1 MNFVSKAPGLILA
14 DTNWHSTRNL
24 VATWPP
30 VGSPESRLLSLEP
43 IDWQNAR
50 NRGIPFW
57 NWRVSSSK
65 ISPKHDRVGA
75 ILPPGWM
82 KSLPWLGQ
90 WPLALYSRH
99 WLKKQSVNSENSLLW
114 ITYPFYLE
122 LARQI
127 KPSRLVYYNL
137 DDYELYW
144 PTQRHKVIEWEA
156 KTIDQ
161 ADFTVCVAMHQAEKF
176 RLLYPHRADRIFHL
190 PHAAPEWTIPA
201 EPQLQP
207 GPFPDV
213 LAQIPRP
220 IIGYL
225 GGLEDRIDWRLINR
239 VALEFP
245 DCSIVLVG
253 PKPTPGNMPWQAEA
267 EKVLKQPNVYAVGP
281 VEQRSAGQ
289 IYASFD
295 VNIVPYDVNH
305 PFNIACSPTKLLD
318 AMGSGRPTVAT
329 DLPECRLYLSLYH
342 IAESEDAFVQ
352 MIRDLKERSFSDGL
366 EERRWRYACSRRSA
380 VILDALFRLS
390 LCEDLAVARS
400 TLLPFA
406 AGSFDED

>member
-1 MNFVSKAPGLILA
+1 MSFVRKPSSLILA

-30 VGSPESRLLSLEP
+30 ESSGGSNLLGVEP
-43 IDWQNAR
+43 IDWVNAR

-57 NWRVSSSK
+57 NWGLKTSK
-65 ISPKHDRVGA
+65 ISPRQDRLRA

-82 KSLPWLGQ
+82 KSMPRIGQ
-90 WPLALYSRH
+90 WPLVSLSRR
-99 WLKKQSVNSENSLLW
+99 WLRSHGIREFEALLW

-122 LARQI
+122 MARQL

-144 PTQRHKVIEWEA
+144 PVQRQKVCEWEA

-161 ADFTVCVAMHQAEKF
+161 ADFTVCVAIHQAEKF
-176 RLLYPHRADRIFHL
+176 RSLYPHRANRIFHL
-190 PHAAPEWTIPA
+190 PHAAPEWTIPTG
-201 EPQLQP
+201 PQLQP
-207 GPFPDV
+207 GPLPDL

-225 GGLEDRIDWRLINR
+225 GGLEDRLDWQLTNR

-253 PKPTPGNMPWQAEA
+253 TKPASGTEPWQAEA
-267 EKVLKQPNVYAVGP
+267 EKVLKRPNVYAVGAI
-281 VEQRSAGQ
+281 EQRKIGDV
-289 IYASFD
+289 YASFD
-295 VNIVPYDVNH
+295 VNIIPYDVKH

-329 DLPECRLYLSLYH
+329 ALPECRLYQSLYH
-342 IAESEDAFVQ
+342 IAESEEAFIQ
-352 MIRDLKERSFSDGL
+352 MIRDLKQRSFSDGL
-366 EERRWRYACSRRSA
+366 EERRWHYASSRRSA

-390 LCEDLAVARS
+390 LCEGLAVAQS

-406 AGSFDED
+406 AGSFDEG